1 MPGRPRMRTSNR
13 PLNVLGTP
21 LEDCSHEPK
30 TGWFRDGCCRTDEN
44 DRGSHTVC
52 AKVTREFLEFS
63 GRAGNDL
70 VTPRPE
76 FGFPGL
82 KPGDS
87 WCLCAS
93 RWMQAF
99 EAGVAPPIRLEAT
112 HEKAMQIIPLAA
124 LRYHALDNGDE

>member
-1 MPGRPRMRTSNR
+1 MQRMTQSRR

-21 LEDCSHEPK
+21 LEDCSHDPK
-30 TGWFRDGCCRTDEN
+30 TGWFRDGCCRTDDQ

-52 AKVTREFLEFS
+52 AKLTAEFLEFS
-63 GRAGNDL
+63 VRAGNDL

-82 KPGDS
+82 NPGDS
-87 WCLCAS
+87 WCVCAS

-112 HEKAMQIIPLAA
+112 HEKAMQIVPLAA
-124 LRYHALDNGDE
+124 LRYHAIEDDAAD